1 MSESRL
7 DSLLAW
13 IDASPSPYHAAH
25 NATAE
30 LSNAGF
36 SRFGPDEKWE
46 ESDRVVV
53 SWGGVVIAAAFGSR
67 IDPDRL
73 RFRIVGAHTDSPNL
87 RIKPNPDSHKLGYR
101 QLGVEVYGG
110 VLLNSWLDRDL
121 GLSGRVVVR
130 DGSGNQTLLF
140 SANRPLLR
148 VAQLAIHLDR
158 EVNEGL
164 KLDRQAH
171 LAPIW
176 GLGTSNDGDF
186 RSFLADEIGVNDSE
200 VLSWDVMCHDLTPST
215 VLGRDNELYAAPR
228 IDNLASCHAA
238 LSALQ
243 EIGPVGEDTIS
254 VMVLFDHEEVGSE
267 SSTGAKGPMLSS
279 ALERLAGTR
288 STNREQFLR
297 ALNRSICV
305 SADGAHAVH
314 PNYVDRH
321 EPEHQ
326 VVLNGGPVIKI
337 NANVRYAT
345 DAESSA
351 LFQSVC
357 RSAGVPVQ
365 QYAHRTNLLCGSTI
379 GPITAAQ
386 LGMSVVDVGS
396 AQLSMH
402 SAREM
407 GGSKDPDYL
416 FSALTEFFAGT

>member
-1 MSESRL
+1 MG
-7 DSLLAW
+7 
-13 IDASPSPYHAAH
+13 
-25 NATAE
+25 T
-30 LSNAGF
+30 
-36 SRFGPDEKWE
+36 
-46 ESDRVVV
+46 
-53 SWGGVVIAAAFGSR
+53 
-67 IDPDRL
+67 
-73 RFRIVGAHTDSPNL
+73 
-87 RIKPNPDSHKLGYR
+87 
-101 QLGVEVYGG
+101 
-110 VLLNSWLDRDL
+110 
-121 GLSGRVVVR
+121 
-130 DGSGNQTLLF
+130 NQ
-140 SANRPLLR
+140 
-148 VAQLAIHLDR
+148 
-158 EVNEGL
+158 E
-164 KLDRQAH
+164 
-171 LAPIW
+171 
-176 GLGTSNDGDF
+176 GDF
-186 RSFLADEIGVNDSE
+186 RSFLAEEIGVKDFE
-200 VLSWDVMCHDLTPST
+200 VLSWDAMCHDLTPST

-326 VVLNGGPVIKI
+326 VVLNGGPVIKV

-345 DAESSA
+345 DAESNA

-407 GGSKDPDYL
+407 GGSQDPNYL
-416 FSALTEFFAGT
+416 FSALTEFFAGS